1 MTAMTLEQSRDTS
14 RSAVRA
20 NWRLYAIEAA
30 LVGCLLLVT
39 CAIVAVMA
47 HPSSPVAVAVPD
59 GLVRRALTGVCIAL
73 TVVCIVYSP
82 LGRRTGPHLN
92 PAMTLTFLRLG
103 RIAPRDAAGFI
114 AGQFIGGAL
123 GVLLAA
129 VLLGGAAHDTHY
141 AVNTPGPYGVL
152 PAWVAEFAIALLLVC
167 VVFTV
172 NKSRLVKFTGC
183 FAAGLTWTYITFES
197 PISGTGVNAAR
208 TFASSLF
215 SNIWTGWWIYFTAPP
230 LGMLTGVEL
239 LRLLGR
245 KQESLC
251 GKLAHDPTC
260 FFKCNCV
267 QQATERRGQS

>member
-1 MTAMTLEQSRDTS
+1 MAVMTLEHSRNS
-14 RSAVRA
+14 VSSVVGA
-20 NWRLYAIEAA
+20 NLRLYAIEAS
-30 LVGCLLLVT
+30 LVSCLLLVT

-47 HPSSPVAVAVPD
+47 HPSSPVAVAVPE
-59 GLVRRALTGVCIAL
+59 GLVRRALTGVCIAM
-73 TVVCIVYSP
+73 TAMCIVYSP

-103 RIAPRDAAGFI
+103 RIAPLDAAGFV
-114 AGQFIGGAL
+114 AGQFIGGAF
-123 GVLLAA
+123 GVLVAA

-141 AVNTPGPYGVL
+141 AVNTPGPYGIL
-152 PAWVAEFAIALLLVC
+152 PAWVAEFAIALLLVF

-172 NKSRLVKFTGC
+172 NRTRLVKFTGC
-183 FAAGLTWTYITFES
+183 FAAALTWTYITFES

-230 LGMLTGVEL
+230 LGMLAGVEL

-251 GKLAHDPTC
+251 GKLAHHPTC
-260 FFKCNCV
+260 FFKCNCL
-267 QQATERRGQS
+267 QHNAERRG